1 MPSIS
6 LSEQIADPSA
16 VYGAQLNKSRCLSSV
31 LGDSR
36 HNRFLVG
43 TLSLHSNEN
52 ELHLIEYS
60 EEQNDVYNVGLY
72 RHPHEIWSIA
82 VHPSRP
88 DLFFTIYNTGKTF
101 ESTLWQLPQSIYS
114 EDINADDDEKI
125 EEEKIESTQQSG
137 SPSAPMLQNKLLLHS
152 TEQKNPLHWYVI
164 ITMIFLMLYS
174 VFCGIPVMLVIVC
187 LLLIYKM

>member
-1 MPSIS
+1 MPSIY
-6 LSEQIADPSA
+6 EQLADPSA
-16 VYGAQLNKSRCLSSV
+16 VYGAQLNKSRCLSSI
-31 LGDSR
+31 LGDTR

-52 ELHLIEYS
+52 EVHLIEYS

-114 EDINADDDEKI
+114 DDINADDDEEKI
-125 EEEKIESTQQSG
+125 DVDEEKIEPIQLSG
-137 SPSAPMLQNKLLLHS
+137 SPSAPLLQNKLLLQS
-152 TEQKNPLHWYVI
+152 NEQKNPLHWYV
-164 ITMIFLMLYS
+164 TRDLT
-174 VFCGIPVMLVIVC
+174 C
-187 LLLIYKM
+187 